1 MKKIQYKLMILVF
14 TTIFFLTSSAFA
26 LVMTFENV
34 PTGTSMPFGSVYDE
48 NGIRATSFSSNASI
62 GDPLRGGVPNAF
74 YLHGNQQY
82 VEVKMIDGSS
92 FGLHGLELIANG
104 YGPRELKTSKGDSFF
119 LNPAANVITPYDFSG
134 PEYTNLSWIRV
145 ISQGNATQVDNIDL
159 KVTGLTIS
167 TLTLSS
173 LQLNV
178 ESSQMLNAIVGTSPY
193 FWSTINGLLPTGMSL
208 SLDGSFSGT
217 PTEFGSFTFTVLVTD
232 SIGNKAEKEFTVE
245 VSLDLVMT
253 FQNIPTGTML
263 PFGSVYDEDG
273 IRATSFFNNASIG
286 DPLVGGSPN
295 AFYFQGNQEYLEIQ
309 MIDGSLFDLQS
320 LELMTNGFGLRE
332 LTTSAGASF
341 LFNPT
346 PFVITEYA
354 FSGSEYANLSWIKI
368 NDRDM
373 GSATQVDNINL
384 HLTGASGPIEI
395 PLPAPGQNLVMTFEN
410 VSGGTTIPFNGTY
423 DENGMRAI
431 SASHN
436 ASIGDPLRGGAPNAF
451 YLHGQQQYV
460 EFKLIGNSLFNL
472 QGLELITNGYGSRE
486 LKTSKGDSFFLN
498 PAANV
503 ITPYDFSGPEY
514 TNLSWIRVI
523 SQGNAT
529 QVDNI
534 RIQTTGV
541 ALPVTIP
548 VQDSEH
554 NIVMTFQNIPTG
566 TSVPFGS
573 VYDENGIRATSFSSN
588 ASIGDPLRGGVP
600 NAFYLHGNQ
609 QYVEVKMIDGSSFGL
624 HGLELIA
631 NGYGPREL
639 KTSKGDSFF
648 LNPAANVITPYDFSG
663 PEYTNLSWIRVI
675 SQGNATQVDNIEIKE
690 PGSLDNDGD
699 GFSPSDDCN
708 DNDNTVYPDAPE
720 LCDGKDNDCDGLTDE
735 NDTPPGDIVYYPFN
749 GNANDASGNGNDGT
763 VHGATLTADRL
774 GDADSAYSF
783 DGLDDYVE
791 ISNTPDLSSQSFT
804 IEAWIKFSETATY
817 HGTVVVKGRIH
828 NENYGL
834 YVDLFGKVRW
844 QFTSGGGYVYLDSNS
859 IINDDQFHHVVGTYD
874 GTELKIYID
883 GSLDTLSAETRV
895 PDVNN
900 HSLRIGMRND
910 NGETPFLGIMDEV
923 AFYNRA
929 LSGFEIQQLSNRQE
943 NCDNDG
949 DGFLPPVD
957 CDDNDDTINPGA
969 PELCDGIDNNCDGEI
984 DEGVG
989 SMYYRDS
996 DGDNYGNPTNV
1007 TQACD
1012 PPSGYVLDN
1021 TDCNDNDSSIHPG
1034 ASELCDGIDNDCDGS
1049 VDEGLTVDDDNDGH
1063 STPGSCS
1070 GTKDDCNDNNASA
1083 FPGAE
1088 ELCDGVDN
1096 DCDGIIDEGF
1106 INVITKS
1113 ATVQLDAAGNA
1124 SITVADVDAGST
1136 GCGAITLSVS
1146 PDSFDCSNI
1155 GINTVT
1161 LTVTDTN
1168 GNSDSSTATVTV
1180 IDNADPVI
1188 SCPDDVTLECP
1199 ADTSVAA
1206 NGSATATDNCSV
1218 EISHSDSSVA
1228 GCGNTETITRVWRA
1242 TDDSGNSVSCVQ
1254 TIIVQDTTS
1263 PELTVPVDVVLECP
1277 ADISVAATGI
1287 ATGSDTCGNVSIS
1300 HSDITVPGC
1309 GNTETITRTW
1319 TATDECG
1326 NSTSGV
1332 QVVTVIDT
1340 TAPSLDSDVQDIYPY
1355 DTPTTFRVVASDMCG
1370 DVDLT
1375 LEHDCHKLK
1384 RDGSITSK
1392 LDACDV
1398 VINGGQV
1405 TVVDTGGVGT
1415 IITIRA
1421 TATDN
1426 CGNSTSEEFVVNV
1439 QRPTKDDGGNDDDD
1453 VGANK
1458 GHGNNEDGHDSDNP
1472 GKKPVGKKGK

>member
-1 MKKIQYKLMILVF
+1 MILVF

-62 GDPLRGGVPNAF
+62 GDPLRGGAPNAF

-92 FGLHGLELIANG
+92 FDLHGLELITNG

-119 LNPAANVITPYDFSG
+119 LNPTANVITPYDFSG

-472 QGLELITNGYGSRE
+472 QGLELITNGYGS
-486 LKTSKGDSFFLN
+486 
-498 PAANV
+498 
-503 ITPYDFSGPEY
+503 
-514 TNLSWIRVI
+514 
-523 SQGNAT
+523 
-529 QVDNI
+529 
-534 RIQTTGV
+534 
-541 ALPVTIP
+541 
-548 VQDSEH
+548 
-554 NIVMTFQNIPTG
+554 
-566 TSVPFGS
+566 
-573 VYDENGIRATSFSSN
+573 
-588 ASIGDPLRGGVP
+588 
-600 NAFYLHGNQ
+600 
-609 QYVEVKMIDGSSFGL
+609 
-624 HGLELIA
+624 
-631 NGYGPREL
+631 REL